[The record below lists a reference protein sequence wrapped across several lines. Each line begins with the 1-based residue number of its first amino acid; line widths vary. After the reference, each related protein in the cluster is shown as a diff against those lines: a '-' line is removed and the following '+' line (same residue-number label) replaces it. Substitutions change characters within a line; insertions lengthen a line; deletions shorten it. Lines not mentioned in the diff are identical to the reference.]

1 MGAVPGARRLPLPPT
16 PLAEQRCWLP
26 DGPTPP
32 AGPEGLRRLHWAASD
47 PVLAEHR
54 LGGRPLVP
62 GAIGADEGLL
72 VVQPMARHDLSG
84 LERQR

>member
-1 MGAVPGARRLPLPPT
+1 MS
-16 PLAEQRCWLP
+16 AESGNDQQ
-26 DGPTPP
+26 
-32 AGPEGLRRLHWAASD
+32 
-47 PVLAEHR
+47 
-54 LGGRPLVP
+54 GRPLVP